1 MKKILH
7 LLKDNK
13 AFNAL
18 LNKQNIVVNS
28 SNSEALLIASA
39 FLTSKKDM
47 LIVKSNQ
54 YEANL
59 LYKQVS
65 QMIDEALYFPVDE
78 SYRIESL
85 AASGEL
91 LGQRLGTM
99 YQLTR
104 PGPHLLIS
112 HGHSVMRYVPT
123 VDVFKKNCM
132 TLKVGD
138 HIDVYDLQRFLAQ
151 AGYMHTTRV
160 DQPFY
165 FSKRGGVVDIFSMQY
180 DHPIR
185 IDFFDDEIDY
195 INLDG
200 AALWEDDVIETNVL
214 KEIWGKEIGTVSLSC
229 PKSMFGNTFG
239 AAGALDAIIN
249 CLAIKNNTVPPT
261 INYEDQDS
269 NCDLNYT
276 PNKALHRNI
285 NTVLQIAR
293 GRGGINSAMLLRE
306 FKE

>member
-39 FLTSKKDM
+39 FLTLKKDM

-91 LGQRLGTM
+91 FRTKI
-99 YQLTR
+99 R
-104 PGPHLLIS
+104 N
-112 HGHSVMRYVPT
+112 
-123 VDVFKKNCM
+123 DVS
-132 TLKVGD
+132 T
-138 HIDVYDLQRFLAQ
+138 Y
-151 AGYMHTTRV
+151 TTWSTSF
-160 DQPFY
+160 DQ
-165 FSKRGGVVDIFSMQY
+165 SWS
-180 DHPIR
+180 
-185 IDFFDDEIDY
+185 
-195 INLDG
+195 
-200 AALWEDDVIETNVL
+200 
-214 KEIWGKEIGTVSLSC
+214 
-229 PKSMFGNTFG
+229 
-239 AAGALDAIIN
+239 
-249 CLAIKNNTVPPT
+249 
-261 INYEDQDS
+261 
-269 NCDLNYT
+269 
-276 PNKALHRNI
+276 
-285 NTVLQIAR
+285 
-293 GRGGINSAMLLRE
+293 
-306 FKE
+306 

>member
-1 MKKILH
+1 MKKILN

-13 AFNAL
+13 AFQAL

-39 FLTSKKDM
+39 FLTLKKNM
-47 LIVKSNQ
+47 LIIKSNQ

-65 QMIDEALYFPVDE
+65 QMIEDVLYFPVDE

-91 LGQRLGTM
+91 LGQRLSTM
-99 YQLTR
+99 YELSKEK
-104 PGPHLLIS
+104 PHLLIS
-112 HGHSVMRYVPT
+112 HGHSVMRYVPSK
-123 VDVFKKNCM
+123 DVFKKNCM
-132 TLKVGD
+132 TGD
-138 HIDVYDLQRFLAQ
+138 HIDVYELQRFLIQ

-165 FSKRGGVVDIFSMQY
+165 FSKRGGVIDVFSMQY

-195 INLDG
+195 
-200 AALWEDDVIETNVL
+200 L
-214 KEIWGKEIGTVSLSC
+214 KFFDEKTQR
-229 PKSMFGNTFG
+229 
-239 AAGALDAIIN
+239 
-249 CLAIKNNTVPPT
+249 T
-261 INYEDQDS
+261 I
-269 NCDLNYT
+269 
-276 PNKALHRNI
+276 
-285 NTVLQIAR
+285 
-293 GRGGINSAMLLRE
+293 
-306 FKE
+306 

>member
-39 FLTSKKDM
+39 FLTLKKDM

-138 HIDVYDLQRFLAQ
+138 HIDVYDLQHVL
-151 AGYMHTTRV
+151 
-160 DQPFY
+160 
-165 FSKRGGVVDIFSMQY
+165 
-180 DHPIR
+180 
-185 IDFFDDEIDY
+185 
-195 INLDG
+195 INLSIF
-200 AALWEDDVIETNVL
+200 LNVGESLIFFQCNMTILFVSISLMMKLIILNFLMKKHKERL
-214 KEIWGKEIGTVSLSC
+214 KKWMKLKLFQLPIFFI
-229 PKSMFGNTFG
+229 
-239 AAGALDAIIN
+239 
-249 CLAIKNNTVPPT
+249 
-261 INYEDQDS
+261 
-269 NCDLNYT
+269 
-276 PNKALHRNI
+276 
-285 NTVLQIAR
+285 
-293 GRGGINSAMLLRE
+293 
-306 FKE
+306 

>member
-39 FLTSKKDM
+39 FLTLKKDM

-138 HIDVYDLQRFLAQ
+138 HIDVYDLQRFLVQ

-180 DHPIR
+180 DHPIVSISLMMKLIILNFLMKKHKER
-185 IDFFDDEIDY
+185 LKKWMKLKLFQLPIFFI
-195 INLDG
+195 
-200 AALWEDDVIETNVL
+200 
-214 KEIWGKEIGTVSLSC
+214 
-229 PKSMFGNTFG
+229 
-239 AAGALDAIIN
+239 
-249 CLAIKNNTVPPT
+249 
-261 INYEDQDS
+261 
-269 NCDLNYT
+269 
-276 PNKALHRNI
+276 
-285 NTVLQIAR
+285 
-293 GRGGINSAMLLRE
+293 
-306 FKE
+306 

>member
-1 MKKILH
+1 
-7 LLKDNK
+7 
-13 AFNAL
+13 
-18 LNKQNIVVNS
+18 
-28 SNSEALLIASA
+28 
-39 FLTSKKDM
+39 M

-185 IDFFDDEIDY
+185 IDFFDDEID
-195 INLDG
+195 I
-200 AALWEDDVIETNVL
+200 
-214 KEIWGKEIGTVSLSC
+214 
-229 PKSMFGNTFG
+229 
-239 AAGALDAIIN
+239 
-249 CLAIKNNTVPPT
+249 
-261 INYEDQDS
+261 
-269 NCDLNYT
+269 LN
-276 PNKALHRNI
+276 
-285 NTVLQIAR
+285 
-293 GRGGINSAMLLRE
+293 
-306 FKE
+306 F

>member
-1 MKKILH
+1 
-7 LLKDNK
+7 
-13 AFNAL
+13 
-18 LNKQNIVVNS
+18 
-28 SNSEALLIASA
+28 
-39 FLTSKKDM
+39 M

-85 AASGEL
+85 AVS
-91 LGQRLGTM
+91 RRIIRTKIRTM

-138 HIDVYDLQRFLAQ
+138 HIDVYDLQRFLVQ

-165 FSKRGGVVDIFSMQY
+165 FSKREVVDIFQCNMTILFVSISLMMKLIILNFDEKHKERLKKWMKLKLFQL
-180 DHPIR
+180 PI
-185 IDFFDDEIDY
+185 FFI
-195 INLDG
+195 
-200 AALWEDDVIETNVL
+200 
-214 KEIWGKEIGTVSLSC
+214 
-229 PKSMFGNTFG
+229 
-239 AAGALDAIIN
+239 
-249 CLAIKNNTVPPT
+249 
-261 INYEDQDS
+261 
-269 NCDLNYT
+269 
-276 PNKALHRNI
+276 
-285 NTVLQIAR
+285 
-293 GRGGINSAMLLRE
+293 
-306 FKE
+306 

>member
-39 FLTSKKDM
+39 FLTLKKDM

-138 HIDVYDLQRFLAQ
+138 HIDVYDLQRFLVQ

-165 FSKRGGVVDIFSMQY
+165 FF
-180 DHPIR
+180 
-185 IDFFDDEIDY
+185 
-195 INLDG
+195 
-200 AALWEDDVIETNVL
+200 
-214 KEIWGKEIGTVSLSC
+214 
-229 PKSMFGNTFG
+229 
-239 AAGALDAIIN
+239 
-249 CLAIKNNTVPPT
+249 
-261 INYEDQDS
+261 
-269 NCDLNYT
+269 
-276 PNKALHRNI
+276 
-285 NTVLQIAR
+285 
-293 GRGGINSAMLLRE
+293 
-306 FKE
+306 

>member
-39 FLTSKKDM
+39 FLTLKKDM

-138 HIDVYDLQRFLAQ
+138 HIDVYDLQRFLVQ
-151 AGYMHTTRV
+151 AGYMHHV
-160 DQPFY
+160 L
-165 FSKRGGVVDIFSMQY
+165 
-180 DHPIR
+180 
-185 IDFFDDEIDY
+185 
-195 INLDG
+195 INLSIF
-200 AALWEDDVIETNVL
+200 LNVGESLIFFQCNMTILFVSISLMMKLIILNFLMKKHKERL
-214 KEIWGKEIGTVSLSC
+214 KKWMKLKLFQLPIFFI
-229 PKSMFGNTFG
+229 
-239 AAGALDAIIN
+239 
-249 CLAIKNNTVPPT
+249 
-261 INYEDQDS
+261 
-269 NCDLNYT
+269 
-276 PNKALHRNI
+276 
-285 NTVLQIAR
+285 
-293 GRGGINSAMLLRE
+293 
-306 FKE
+306 